1 MDAALKKSVITL
13 NSQFRNYVED
23 PNSCD
28 FITIPGFLKGLYA
41 NTAIGPQTGRP
52 LFYGVEQISLLDA
65 TFVEHANNSP
75 VSTEIAIDFVVG
87 ALTIDAA
94 DTTNFPNSGLI
105 SIRPTGEQIWYN
117 SITHGIPGQFLNCIR
132 GYNGTT
138 EQNGPA
144 PGPIDL
150 MGEPYIYL
158 RLSEPS
164 LGPLEAVE
172 MSTEIN
178 HYNRFF
184 AKIPIDN
191 SKVDVQQY
199 FNHDGKW
206 STWSNWINFS
216 QPFPYIEKLRMQ
228 TFRFYGNDMKPWPNP
243 DDPMTRSLP
252 INVTLRINAHENK
265 MWENRGLIVDA
276 SENESESS
284 GEEEDFF

>member
-75 VSTEIAIDFVVG
+75 VSTGTTGFNDT
-87 ALTIDAA
+87 TITIPASS
-94 DTTNFPNSGLI
+94 TTNFPESGLLYVEE
-105 SIRPTGEQIWYN
+105 TKEQIWYN
-117 SITHGIPGQFLNCIR
+117 SKTDGAPGTFDNCIR
-132 GYNGTT
+132 GYNDTPPLIGAPTT
-138 EQNGPA
+138 LH
-144 PGPIDL
+144 L

-158 RLSEPS
+158 RLSEPA

-184 AKIPIDN
+184 RQD
-191 SKVDVQQY
+191 SY
-199 FNHDGKW
+199 
-206 STWSNWINFS
+206 
-216 QPFPYIEKLRMQ
+216 R
-228 TFRFYGNDMKPWPNP
+228 
-243 DDPMTRSLP
+243 
-252 INVTLRINAHENK
+252 
-265 MWENRGLIVDA
+265 
-276 SENESESS
+276 
-284 GEEEDFF
+284 

>member
-13 NSQFRNYVED
+13 NSQFRDYTED

-28 FITIPGFLKGLYA
+28 FITVPGFIQGLHG
-41 NTAIGPQTGRP
+41 NTAIAVQSGRP

-75 VSTEIAIDFVVG
+75 VNTP
-87 ALTIDAA
+87 LNIDALA
-94 DTTNFPNSGLI
+94 TDIIIKADDTTGFPNSGLI
-105 SIRPTGEQIWYN
+105 YISTTEEQIWYN
-117 SITHGIPGQFLNCIR
+117 SITHGIPGQFENCIR
-132 GYNGTT
+132 GYNDTT
-138 EQNGPA
+138 IAAIAVPA
-144 PGPIDL
+144 TIHL
-150 MGEPYIYL
+150 MGEPYLYI

-172 MSTEIN
+172 MSTETN

-184 AKIPIDN
+184 AKIPIDS
-191 SKVDVQQY
+191 SKVDIRQY

-216 QPFPYIEKLRMQ
+216 QPFPYIERLRMQ
-228 TFRFYGNDMKPWPNP
+228 TFRFYGNQIFPYPNP
-243 DDPMTRSLP
+243 GSPMSQSLP
-252 INVTLRINAHENK
+252 INVTLRVDAHENK

-284 GEEEDFF
+284 GEEEGFF